1 MAVIKKENSYM
12 GLPMNIARGNPV
24 PLDKSE
30 IWYSRTEM
38 EDYAKNSVVAY
49 VGQIIQ
55 LVDETEKIATA
66 YIIANEAGDLI
77 EVGSATL
84 GDDKSIELTD
94 DGVLRIVGADKAAK
108 GAQLV
113 MGENGVVTWVIPS
126 TDTIDGLQTVIGQHT
141 TAINGLK
148 TRMDA
153 AEDDIEELQNTLA
166 GFGGIFNFVGTKTSE
181 EFVNVNASD
190 YDAGDVFLVDGVK
203 EYVCVEQADGT
214 KRWEVLGDPS
224 GVTALEGKVGTLETK
239 VGNLETWQATAN
251 TDIENAKKDIKSL
264 QDKDV
269 EILSSLGTKANASDL
284 TALTTRVG
292 TAEGAIEDIQ
302 GDITGINSTLSGK
315 ADTTYVDGKVSDINA
330 NIAKK
335 ADQTALNDVINSM
348 ATDDELREGLALK
361 VSITDYNNDQSA
373 LNSTINGIS
382 AVANRADSAS
392 AQNATDIKALQT
404 AVAKKAESSVVEAL
418 DGRVGKN
425 ESDISGLKTNY
436 NTLSGTVDTIN
447 SGKADKTAL
456 AATDANVAANAKAIA
471 DHAAEYTA
479 LEARVAKA
487 EKDVIDA
494 QADADQGIA
503 DAAAAQTAADNAQ
516 AAADDAMAK
525 AVEVLGTDAD
535 DASANT
541 VFGAKAAAAAAD
553 AKAVKAQEEVDALE
567 IVVENLSDAMDT
579 ADGQLSDRIDAIEAV
594 IDGVHGAMHF
604 VGITTID
611 PSTGNTVAI
620 DGKDDYNPVDGDVVI
635 YKDAD
640 NNSIEYIYSD
650 STWVELGDVSAEAKR
665 IQAIE
670 TYNTETVAPALAEI
684 PGIKNVNTA
693 QETAINGLLSRMT
706 AVEGVNT
713 TQDASIKALQERAEA
728 IEKSI
733 TDTATAIRGEIAD
746 EVKDL
751 TDLIDAETSAR
762 TTAVNEI
769 NTNITNLTNMLTWK
783 KFSK

>member
-30 IWYSRTEM
+30 IWYSRAEM
-38 EDYAKNSVVAY
+38 ENYAKTSVVAY

-55 LVDETEKIATA
+55 LVDETENTATA
-66 YIIANEAGDLI
+66 FIIANTAGDLI
-77 EVGSATL
+77 EVGSSTL
-84 GDDKSIELTD
+84 GDNKTIELTD
-94 DGVLRIVGADKAAK
+94 EGVLRIVGSKDAKK

-113 MGENGVVTWVIPS
+113 MGDNGIVTWVVPS
-126 TDTIDGLQTVIGQHT
+126 TDTIDGLQTVVGQHT
-141 TAINGLK
+141 TDIADLK
-148 TRMDA
+148 GRMST
-153 AEDDIEELQNTLA
+153 AESDIDNLEKTLA
-166 GFGGIFNFVGTKTSE
+166 SYGGIFNFVGSKTSE
-181 EFVNVNASD
+181 EFININASD
-190 YDAGDVFLVDGVK
+190 YDAGDVFLIDGVK
-203 EYVCVEQADGT
+203 EYVCVEAEDGT

-224 GVTALEGKVGTLETK
+224 GVTALEGKVQTLEGK
-239 VGNLETWQATAN
+239 VSGLETWQAGAS
-251 TDIENAKKDIKSL
+251 TDIANAKKDITDLKN
-264 QDKDV
+264 KDT
-269 EILSSLGTKANASDL
+269 EILVDLETKASASDL

-292 TAEGAIEDIQ
+292 TAEGAIEDIE
-302 GDITGINSTLSGK
+302 GEIDAINSSLNEK
-315 ADTTYVDGKVSDINA
+315 AAITYVDGKVKDLSDVVA
-330 NIAKK
+330 TK
-335 ADQTALNDVINSM
+335 ASQSALNDVINTM
-348 ATDDELREGLALK
+348 ATDTELSDGLALK
-361 VSITDYNNDQSA
+361 VNVSDYNTDKDA
-373 LNSTINGIS
+373 LNTTITNVNNT
-382 AVANRADSAS
+382 ATAAKNTAE
-392 AQNATDIKALQT
+392 QNATDIQALQT
-404 AVAKKAESSVVEAL
+404 AVGKKAESSVVEAL

-425 ESDISGLKTNY
+425 ENDISGLKTNY
-436 NTLSGTVDTIN
+436 NILSGTVDSIN

-471 DHAAEYTA
+471 DHAVEYAA
-479 LEARVAKA
+479 LADRVTQA
-487 EKDVIDA
+487 EKDVIAA

-553 AKAVKAQEEVDALE
+553 AKAVQAQNEVDALE
-567 IVVENLSDAMDT
+567 VVVNNLTDAMNT
-579 ADGQLSDRIDAIEAV
+579 ADGLLSGRIEAIENV

-604 VGITTID
+604 VGISTTD
-611 PSTGNTVAI
+611 PSAGSVVI
-620 DGKDDYNPVDGDVVI
+620 DGKDDYEPADGDVVI
-635 YKDAD
+635 YKDAE
-640 NNSIEYIYSD
+640 NNSIEYIYSAGA
-650 STWVELGDVSAEAKR
+650 WVELGDVSAEAKR

-670 TYNTETVAPALAEI
+670 QYNANTVAPALAKI
-684 PGIKNVNTA
+684 PGIENDIDA
-693 QETAINGLLSRMT
+693 QETAINGLLGRMT
-706 AVEGVNT
+706 DAESANA
-713 TQDASIKALQERAEA
+713 TQDASIKALQDRAAA

-733 TDTATAIRGEIAD
+733 TDTATAIRGELAD

-783 KFSK
+783 KFSE